1 MAQAVEKI
9 SATLTAYG
17 RYCSE
22 MHKGISDNRTMITAD
37 REAASATRIA
47 LSKLQEEVT
56 HNGNCMGLNN
66 DEIFE
71 RFELI
76 EQARDK
82 ETAQLEEFTKNLTD
96 QY

>member
-1 MAQAVEKI
+1 
-9 SATLTAYG
+9 
-17 RYCSE
+17 
-22 MHKGISDNRTMITAD
+22 
-37 REAASATRIA
+37 
-47 LSKLQEEVT
+47 
-56 HNGNCMGLNN
+56 MGLNN

-96 QY
+96 QYQLVFEELKKTDNK